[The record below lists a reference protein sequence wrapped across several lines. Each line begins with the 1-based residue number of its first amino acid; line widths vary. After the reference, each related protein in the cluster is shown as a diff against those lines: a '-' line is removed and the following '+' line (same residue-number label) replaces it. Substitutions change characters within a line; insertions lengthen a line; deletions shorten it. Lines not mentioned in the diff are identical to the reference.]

1 MGSYIKASMERSYAE
16 SFLAELERNDN
27 QYFLFIGK
35 GTTWANENSPPA
47 YTDTV
52 ASEYQIMN
60 DIIGYKKLSPKNVLF
75 ALPRYEWISGTVYD
89 QYSDTT
95 ELFSDNNPKIFYVVT
110 DENKVYKCLSN
121 NKGGASTVKPS
132 LVITSAFTLA
142 DGYKWQYMT
151 TVRESDL
158 PYELTDY
165 VPVDFAITSTDT
177 ETQTQWNVQVD
188 AVNAAIDKITIQNA
202 TGASAGIYPNTVD
215 RSTSNPT
222 TAWVLNVASV
232 TTDSTTP
239 TRKTIR
245 ITEEKSYALLSSLPN
260 INDCVGYVMRVNS
273 SHVPNEVN
281 NYGVIVSAS
290 ITTSPTPQV
299 TFVVEDDTI
308 PFTITPSINASQ
320 FCSVQILPFVKI
332 IGDGNGAYAFAV
344 MNSNKTVSAIDVV
357 SGGSGYSKVSVAVVS
372 PKTAVTVHPT
382 LSAVISPKGGHGS
395 NILKELNVKD
405 VLLVMK
411 ITEYDAQKIRG
422 GGKYRQFGIIKNPV
436 LSDGSGRI
444 AAKDNFNYRDIT
456 LISTESSSQYNSGD
470 FDLGISNVVI
480 GAETYA
486 SAKPLVIKSNTSS
499 TVVLKTINTSGKF
512 ITRKDRINDY
522 ILTIGQISSPF
533 IVGETVRQVI
543 PAGVTLG
550 SVSYGFPLTVEG
562 SVVDYRIGLP
572 VVTVRLKTNNAF
584 IEGYVVEGTQSGVT
598 ANALSVGPR
607 YGEPVWITQTG
618 TGTGVPSF
626 RNRQGNALLYRVVDV
641 GEPYFDLEQTPS
653 YRGLHV
659 LNINTSVSGAV
670 GSTDITSV
678 PVLPS
683 SFSNGEFVQQGISGS
698 AGNYASGTV
707 FEWEYV
713 NPSYGR
719 LYLTDVLGK
728 FKSVATHGLTGTQL
742 KEYVVSSV
750 DLPEIEKTSGEVIY
764 ISNVRPIT
772 RSIGQEE
779 EFRLRLGF

>member
-1 MGSYIKASMERSYAE
+1 MERSYAE

-35 GTTWANENSPPA
+35 GTTWANENSPPT
-47 YTDTV
+47 YTDSV
-52 ASEYQIMN
+52 AAEYQVMN
-60 DIIGYKKLSPKNVLF
+60 DIIGYKKLSPENVLF
-75 ALPRYEWISGTVYD
+75 ALPRYEWVSGTVYD
-89 QYSDTT
+89 QYSDTV
-95 ELFSDNNPKIFYVVT
+95 ELFSESDPQIFYVVT

-121 NKGGASTVKPS
+121 NNGGASTVKPS

-142 DGYKWQYMT
+142 DGYKWQYLA

-158 PYELTDY
+158 PYELIDY
-165 VPVDFAITSTDT
+165 VPVDFAVTSTDT
-177 ETQTQWNVQVD
+177 ETQSQWNVQVD
-188 AVNAAIDKITIQNA
+188 AVNSAIDKITVQNA
-202 TGASAGIYPNTVD
+202 PGASAGVYLNTVD
-215 RSTSNPT
+215 RSTT
-222 TAWVLNVASV
+222 TGWVINVASV
-232 TTDSTTP
+232 TTDPAVP

-245 ITEEKSYALLSSLPN
+245 VTEQSSYSLLQALPN
-260 INDCVGYVMRVNS
+260 ITDCVGYVMRINNTTVFQKQK
-273 SHVPNEVN
+273 EVN

-290 ITTSPTPQV
+290 ISPPGSPTQEV

-308 PFTITPSINASQ
+308 PFTITPSVNSSQ

-332 IGDGNGAYAFAV
+332 IGDGNGAYAFPV
-344 MNSNKTVSAIDVV
+344 MNTAKTMTAVDVV
-357 SGGSGYSKVSVAVVS
+357 SGGSGYSKVSVAVIS

-411 ITEYDAQKIRG
+411 INEYDAQKIRG

-436 LSDGSGRI
+436 LGDGSGRI
-444 AAKDNFNYRDIT
+444 AAKDNFNYRDMTIV
-456 LISTESSSQYNSGD
+456 SSEFPPRYNSGD
-470 FDLGISNVVI
+470 FDLGVSNIII

-486 SAKPLVIKSNTSS
+486 SAKPVVIKSIGTS

-512 ITRKDRINDY
+512 ITRNDRINDY
-522 ILTIGQISSPF
+522 QLTIGQITSPF
-533 IVGETVRQVI
+533 IVGETVRQVV
-543 PAGVTLG
+543 PAGITVG
-550 SVSYGFPLTVEG
+550 SVSYSFPLTVEG
-562 SVVDYRIGLP
+562 TVVDYQVGLP

-584 IEGYVVEGTQSGVT
+584 VLGYVVEGTRSGVT
-598 ANALSVGPR
+598 ANVGSVVPR

-618 TGTGVPSF
+618 TGIPSF
-626 RNRQGNALLYRVVDV
+626 RSREGNALLYRVVDV
-641 GEPYFDLEQTPS
+641 GQPYFDLEQTPS

-670 GSTDITSV
+670 GGTDTTTA

-683 SFSNGEFVQQGISGS
+683 SFSNGEFIQQGISGS

-728 FKSVATHGLTGTQL
+728 FKSVATDGLTGTQL

-750 DLPEIEKTSGEVIY
+750 DLPEIEKTSGEVVY